1 MADKTNM
8 ADILQDLAKTCRDGE
23 KGYKEA
29 ADHAKSSE
37 LKSHF
42 LQISSERG
50 RFASQLESALAD
62 VSKDVTRTEGH
73 AVAAVHRAWID
84 IKEAL
89 GGGDHAILGWLEQG
103 DDYAKGKYE
112 KALRESLPENVMA
125 LVRQQSQSIL
135 RDHDDI
141 RARRDSYK
149 AA

>member
-1 MADKTNM
+1 MTDKSNIADT
-8 ADILQDLAKTCRDGE
+8 LRDLAKTCRDGE

-29 ADHAKSSE
+29 ADHAKSGE

-50 RFASQLESALAD
+50 RFASQLESELDSMSKD
-62 VSKDVTRTEGH
+62 VSKEEGH
-73 AVAAVHRAWID
+73 AVAALHRAWID

-103 DDYAKGKYE
+103 DDYAKAKYE
-112 KALRESLPENVMA
+112 KALRENLPEGVMA

>member
-1 MADKTNM
+1 MLDKPKVADT
-8 ADILQDLAKTCRDGE
+8 IQDLAKTCRDGE

-29 ADHAKSSE
+29 ADHAKNTE
-37 LKSHF
+37 LKSRF

-50 RFASQLESALAD
+50 RFASQLESELAG
-62 VSKDVTRTEGH
+62 VSKDLKKDEGH
-73 AVAAVHRAWID
+73 AVAALHRAWID

-112 KALRESLPENVMA
+112 KALRENLPESVMA

>member
-1 MADKTNM
+1 
-8 ADILQDLAKTCRDGE
+8 LQDLAKTCRDGE

-62 VSKDVTRTEGH
+62 VSKDVTRNEGH

-89 GGGDHAILGWLEQG
+89 GGGDHAILAWLEQG

-112 KALRESLPENVMA
+112 
-125 LVRQQSQSIL
+125 
-135 RDHDDI
+135 
-141 RARRDSYK
+141 
-149 AA
+149 